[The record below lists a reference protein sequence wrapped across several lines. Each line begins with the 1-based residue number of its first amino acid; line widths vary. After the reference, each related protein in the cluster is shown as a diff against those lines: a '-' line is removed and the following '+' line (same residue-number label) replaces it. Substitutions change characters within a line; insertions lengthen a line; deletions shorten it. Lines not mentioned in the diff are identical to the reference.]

1 MYCFYT
7 EMFRNVGMLKKPPT
21 CKHLNVASYSRTHSP
36 ASEEDLKLILSGNY
50 LHFASEVRKS

>member
-1 MYCFYT
+1 
-7 EMFRNVGMLKKPPT
+7 MFRNVGMLKKPPT